1 MKKRLRKH
9 YFNMVEIAL
18 ALAVLAIGLSSILV
32 LFPVGVNAN
41 RSAIA
46 NNNLAVIAEYV
57 MGYLRAGCMAKWI
70 AEASGETPPNFLGD
84 TLPARPTYD
93 KKSDDKGADLDE
105 DCKTKIT
112 DSGNLFLYGDKKN
125 EFIFKQMSGD
135 TVDFA
140 AVIKVWE
147 DDFNEMRVP
156 WVDAGGNF
164 VYTDFT
170 KPTGF
175 DNYAK
180 AFCVEIS
187 WPAQAPWE
195 QREKRIFRQEFFN
208 EYFTVP

>member
-46 NNNLAVIAEYV
+46 NNNLADIAEYM
-57 MGYLRAGCMAKWI
+57 MGYLRAACMAKWI
-70 AEASGETPPNFLGD
+70 AEAQGAGDD
-84 TLPARPTYD
+84 TLSFLNDISSTRPSSIFD
-93 KKSDDKGADLDE
+93 NKGVNLDT
-105 DCKTKIT
+105 DCKNEIT
-112 DSGNLFLYGDKKN
+112 PSGNLFYEEG
-125 EFIFKQMSGD
+125 EFIFKQVSGD

-156 WVDAGGNF
+156 SVDAGGNF
-164 VYTDFT
+164 VYTDFK